1 MNTIKGI
8 YSELDDLTHLDEV
21 EAAILFRID
30 GNVVGSSFKEE
41 YSHPLMRTIQWCKSN
56 VDKVS
61 IEMKSSNLKKV
72 TYELNEFCVIFYV
85 VDYITILTT
94 IASRNANLSLLSIE
108 SKRKSLMISN
118 YL

>member
-1 MNTIKGI
+1 MNSKQGI
-8 YSELDDLTHLDEV
+8 NSELQDLTHLDEV

-30 GNVVGSSFKEE
+30 GDVVDSSFKEE
-41 YSHPLMRTIQWCKSN
+41 YSHNLLRTIKWCKAN

-61 IEMKSSNLKKV
+61 IEMKSNNLKKV

-85 VDYITILTT
+85 VNNISILTT
-94 IASRNANLSLLSIE
+94 ISRINANLSLLSIE
-108 SKRKSLMISN
+108 SKRKALLISS

>member
-1 MNTIKGI
+1 MIFNQGI
-8 YSELDDLTHLDEV
+8 SSEIIDLTHLDEV

-30 GNVVGSSFKEE
+30 GNVVSSAFKEE
-41 YSHPLMRTIQWCKSN
+41 YSHKLLRTIQWCKAN

-61 IEMKSSNLKKV
+61 LEMKSNNLNKV

-85 VDYITILTT
+85 VDSITILTT
-94 IASRNANLSLLSIE
+94 IATKDANLSLLSIE
-108 SKRKSLMISN
+108 SKRKALLISN